1 MEVADIKISRAT
13 KEKLDP
19 MAAEAK
25 LSTDKLIEVM
35 IEAFVAGK
43 GKFFT
48 GEWKEGPGIRI
59 MTDWPRFSAGVIRIK
74 QEEMKGAQK

>member
-1 MEVADIKISRAT
+1 MEKVAIQISRAT

-19 MAAEAK
+19 LAAK
-25 LSTDKLIEVM
+25 TSLTTDKVIEVM

-48 GEWKEGPGIRI
+48 GDWKEGPGIRI
-59 MTDWPRFSAGVIRIK
+59 MTDWPRFSAGVMRIK
-74 QEEMKGAQK
+74 QEEMEGAKK